1 MIIVIHFYLVPPR
14 VKPKPEDGN
23 IVVKKGTEVALEC
36 NASGNPVPTIT
47 WTREVCK
54 YLKFF
59 LFFVDLGKIICL
71 FWTNIKKSILKL
83 KFISKPYFWTGM
95 YINWWSCWHLSKLKS
110 NGKHMILPIK
120 CFVKYAQPPT
130 FNSWTTKGIFHPI
143 KMPGE
148 KKKVHFQKK

>member
-1 MIIVIHFYLVPPR
+1 MPPR

-59 LFFVDLGKIICL
+59 LFFVDLGQD
-71 FWTNIKKSILKL
+71 
-83 KFISKPYFWTGM
+83 
-95 YINWWSCWHLSKLKS
+95 HLSFF
-110 NGKHMILPIK
+110 NKH
-120 CFVKYAQPPT
+120 
-130 FNSWTTKGIFHPI
+130 
-143 KMPGE
+143 
-148 KKKVHFQKK
+148 KKVHFETKIH